1 MTIAVN
7 AIYEDGVLKPEQPV
21 NIPEKARVRVIIETA
36 EAARTPLGKKLRE
49 LRAEILGSGEPTLDW
64 TGIEEEVAARR
75 GGWREGR

>member
-7 AIYEDGVLKPEQPV
+7 AVYEDGVLKPEEPV
-21 NIPEKARVRVIIETA
+21 NIPDKARVRVIIETS
-36 EAARTPLGKKLRE
+36 ELARTPLGKRLRE
-49 LRAEILGSGEPTLDW
+49 LRAEILDRGEATLDW